1 MIILPIKYPKL
12 TSVFQSHLRRALLR
26 GHHLP
31 GDALGHP
38 GFTRYNAREVSRG
51 LRCHCGT
58 GYDRV
63 VSKAS
68 ATPLRDTLP
77 PLTHLAHGQ
86 ITFRPSSM
94 TSASS
99 NASLLSAVST
109 RPITVPSKTH
119 HSDTFSA
126 RMVRVPRRPHGHSR
140 PGECTHMM
148 NEVPSLTPPPDVLR
162 GALCAHQQEQ
172 QVCSLHRCFL
182 DVSDSL
188 TVCHRPAHC

>member
-1 MIILPIKYPKL
+1 MGPLHLFQSLNPMIILPIKYPKL

-31 GDALGHP
+31 DDALGHP

-109 RPITVPSKTH
+109 RPITVHWTH
-119 HSDTFSA
+119 PTDTFSA
-126 RMVRVPRRPHGHSR
+126 RMVRIPRRPYGHSR
-140 PGECTHMM
+140 PGEYTHRT
-148 NEVPSLTPPPDVLR
+148 NELPSLTHLQIFFAERSVRINKNNKFVLFTD
-162 GALCAHQQEQ
+162 A
-172 QVCSLHRCFL
+172 FL
-182 DVSDSL
+182 M
-188 TVCHRPAHC
+188 